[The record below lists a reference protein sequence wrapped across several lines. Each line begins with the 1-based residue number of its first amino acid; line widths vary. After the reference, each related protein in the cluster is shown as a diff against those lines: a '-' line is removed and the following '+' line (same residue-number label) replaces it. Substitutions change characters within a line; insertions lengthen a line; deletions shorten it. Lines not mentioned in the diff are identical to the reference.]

1 MFKIIHNMVG
11 CHCTNGVTE
20 VAEGG
25 EFHTQIDTDEEWNWM
40 ITKLQVKMN
49 GVDITRRCRY
59 GLTIYIPYVTG
70 DVEVIAVAEDQH
82 TGRDWDP
89 NKYPR
94 R

>member
-1 MFKIIHNMVG
+1 MFKIIHNTVG
-11 CHCTNGVTE
+11 CHCTNPITQ
-20 VAEGG
+20 VAPGQ

-59 GLTIYIPYVTG
+59 GFTIYIPFVTG
-70 DVEVIAVAEDQH
+70 DVEIIAVAKDQH

-89 NKYPR
+89 KKYPR
-94 R
+94 K

>member
-1 MFKIIHNMVG
+1 
-11 CHCTNGVTE
+11 
-20 VAEGG
+20 
-25 EFHTQIDTDEEWNWM
+25 M

-49 GVDITRRCRY
+49 GVDITRKCRF

-89 NKYPR
+89 KNIQENNNFNIYTNM
-94 R
+94 